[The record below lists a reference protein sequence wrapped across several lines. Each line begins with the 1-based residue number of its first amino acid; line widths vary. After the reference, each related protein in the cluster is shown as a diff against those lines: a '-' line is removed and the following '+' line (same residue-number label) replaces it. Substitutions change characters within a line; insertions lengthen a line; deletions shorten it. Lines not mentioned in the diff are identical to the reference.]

1 MRYNRSGGRP
11 GHHEAPRGSSSP
23 QWHTET
29 DGRKDKSGL
38 LTANIRVCSQRP
50 LLCLCI
56 IDPFILSNPPSNPSA
71 DCHQNEACNCKS
83 KHITPMFK
91 AHSCLHRDCP
101 LLHSYVCSSYPAFPT
116 LHPGD
121 QGPCLG
127 FCALDG
133 PALVLLQCP
142 PGAHFPH
149 SRPHPGYQGP
159 LNLYHTLYIQNPCI
173 SAQMALSL
181 FSEPSQRSSL
191 GPCGLGFHVIYTR
204 PFTEKG
210 VGKEWE
216 CGWVRSLHLYPCPEP
231 HICQR
236 QPCHEQLLILQLE
249 SLPP

>member
-1 MRYNRSGGRP
+1 MRLVTVNQNTSLPCSR
-11 GHHEAPRGSSSP
+11 HTVAFIWTALSST
-23 QWHTET
+23 HTCVVP
-29 DGRKDKSGL
+29 
-38 LTANIRVCSQRP
+38 IQHFP
-50 LLCLCI
+50 L
-56 IDPFILSNPPSNPSA
+56 
-71 DCHQNEACNCKS
+71 
-83 KHITPMFK
+83 
-91 AHSCLHRDCP
+91 
-101 LLHSYVCSSYPAFPT
+101 

-121 QGPCLG
+121 RGPCLG
-127 FCALDG
+127 LCALDG

-181 FSEPSQRSSL
+181 FSEPSQGSSL

-236 QPCHEQLLILQLE
+236 QPCLKA
-249 SLPP
+249 